1 MVCTEVAH
9 TDTGIEKMQVFF
21 FLSCHLIFF
30 LKNVMNKKVYIRFI
44 LLPVLTDEK
53 VAMRSDIGQIAYAQ
67 H

>member
-21 FLSCHLIFF
+21 LVLSSDFF

-53 VAMRSDIGQIAYAQ
+53 VAMRSDIGQITYAQ